1 MKAFKIFL
9 IVVFLVVYLCSGVVS
24 ALTLTS
30 DQASVRALV
39 SDVEPQ
45 AGDTITVYFYFS
57 NNYTNSLNLTFVGLH
72 FDWMPQETFY
82 GFNLSSTPLTV
93 ESGTDHFFEQ
103 PINVNVPTDVN
114 GIHTYTVGVEGNVG
128 ASSDTFS
135 LDSTPGEILVSGNGQ
150 TPVPTNTNS
159 GGGQQSNIL
168 LYSAVVVVL
177 VVVAL
182 LIVVMLTRKK
192 RKYPEKA
199 TEPSES
205 PKQEET
211 PSEQDFSI

>member
-103 PINVNVPTDVN
+103 PINVNIPTDVN
-114 GIHTYTVGVEGNVG
+114 GLHTYTVGVEGNVG
-128 ASSDTFS
+128 SSSDTFS

-192 RKYPEKA
+192 RKYPEEA
-199 TEPSES
+199 TMPSES
-205 PKQEET
+205 PKQEEP